1 MAKLNNP
8 VLDTRIVMLATAVV
22 FGERVLFPMFKIVA
36 AMLESFVN
44 SLEVPQE
51 SMPQLEIPQESMPQ
65 LEIPSKEYE
74 LVEAVQPEN
83 AYGRMIIQDIEAG

>member
-1 MAKLNNP
+1 MARLNNP
-8 VLDTRIVMLATAVV
+8 ALDTSIVVLATAVV
-22 FGERVLFPMFKIVA
+22 FGERVLFPMFKIVV
-36 AMLESFVN
+36 AMLESFAT
-44 SLEVPQE
+44 SLDVP
-51 SMPQLEIPQESMPQ
+51 LESMPQ

>member
-1 MAKLNNP
+1 
-8 VLDTRIVMLATAVV
+8 MLATAVV

-51 SMPQLEIPQESMPQ
+51 SMPQLEIP
-65 LEIPSKEYE
+65 SKEYE

-83 AYGRMIIQDIEAG
+83 AYGRMIIQDIEVGYQLGHDHCLIPLAGS

>member
-1 MAKLNNP
+1 MNNP
-8 VLDTRIVMLATAVV
+8 VLDTSIVVLATAVV

-36 AMLESFVN
+36 SMLESFVN
-44 SLEVPQE
+44 SLNVTHE
-51 SMPQLEIPQESMPQ
+51 SMPQLEIPP
-65 LEIPSKEYE
+65 KEYE

>member
-8 VLDTRIVMLATAVV
+8 VLGTSIVVLATAVV
-22 FGERVLFPMFKIVA
+22 FWDLVLFPMFRIVA

-44 SLEVPQE
+44 SLEV
-51 SMPQLEIPQESMPQ
+51 PQESMPQ

>member
-1 MAKLNNP
+1 MARLNNP
-8 VLDTRIVMLATAVV
+8 ALDTSIVVLATAVV

-51 SMPQLEIPQESMPQ
+51 SMPQLEIQ
-65 LEIPSKEYE
+65 SKEYE

>member
-1 MAKLNNP
+1 MARLNNP
-8 VLDTRIVMLATAVV
+8 VLDISIVALAITVV

-36 AMLESFVN
+36 AMLESFAN
-44 SLEVPQE
+44 SLDVP
-51 SMPQLEIPQESMPQ
+51 LESMPQ

>member
-1 MAKLNNP
+1 M
-8 VLDTRIVMLATAVV
+8 LDTSIVVLATAVV
-22 FGERVLFPMFKIVA
+22 FGKRKLFPMFKIVA
-36 AMLESFVN
+36 AMVESFVN
-44 SLEVPQE
+44 SLEV
-51 SMPQLEIPQESMPQ
+51 PQESMPQ

>member
-1 MAKLNNP
+1 
-8 VLDTRIVMLATAVV
+8 
-22 FGERVLFPMFKIVA
+22 MFKIVA

-44 SLEVPQE
+44 SLEV
-51 SMPQLEIPQESMPQ
+51 PQESMPQ

>member
-8 VLDTRIVMLATAVV
+8 VLDTSIVVLATAVV
-22 FGERVLFPMFKIVA
+22 FVERVLFPMFKIVA

-51 SMPQLEIPQESMPQ
+51 SMPQLEIQ
-65 LEIPSKEYE
+65 SKEYE

>member
-1 MAKLNNP
+1 MARLNNP
-8 VLDTRIVMLATAVV
+8 VLDTSIVVLAITVV

-51 SMPQLEIPQESMPQ
+51 SMPQLEIP
-65 LEIPSKEYE
+65 SKEYE